1 MLSNSYKEVFDD
13 ILLDLAKLRE
23 VRKDSSDYLESC
35 ERIVS
40 KLETTLAD
48 VSREISTF
56 SSDDKI
62 LLNEI
67 FSQLTAEETY
77 ANAAFDLRDI
87 SDLNRLLNN
96 E

>member
-1 MLSNSYKEVFDD
+1 MSNSYKEVFTD

-48 VSREISTF
+48 VSGEFSTF
-56 SSDDKI
+56 DSDDKI

-77 ANAAFDLRDI
+77 ANASSSLRDI

-96 E
+96 D

>member
-1 MLSNSYKEVFDD
+1 MSSSYKEVFTD

-48 VSREISTF
+48 ISGGAFELDSDGKTLLTEIY
-56 SSDDKI
+56 
-62 LLNEI
+62 
-67 FSQLTAEETY
+67 SQLTAEETY
-77 ANAAFDLRDI
+77 ANAASDLRDI
-87 SDLNRLLNN
+87 SNLNRLLNN

>member
-1 MLSNSYKEVFDD
+1 MSSSYKEVFTD

-48 VSREISTF
+48 VSGGASVF
-56 SSDDKI
+56 DGDDKT

-77 ANAAFDLRDI
+77 ANASSGLRDI
-87 SDLNRLLNN
+87 SDLNRLFNN
-96 E
+96 D

>member
-1 MLSNSYKEVFDD
+1 MSNSYKEVFDD

-48 VSREISTF
+48 VSGEISTF
-56 SSDDKI
+56 GSDDKI

>member
-1 MLSNSYKEVFDD
+1 MSSSYKEVFTD

-40 KLETTLAD
+40 KLETILAD
-48 VSREISTF
+48 VSGGASVLD
-56 SSDDKI
+56 SDDKT

-77 ANAAFDLRDI
+77 ANASSGLRDI
-87 SDLNRLLNN
+87 SDLNRLFNN
-96 E
+96 D